1 MTSSINFIQYV
12 IILLEKTLI
21 LVWMS
26 VAGRDVHPRVAKL
39 WTILAQYCLRTRP
52 KLGPILDTPWAM
64 PWVTTTLAQAR
75 TACANNIGPSLVLP
89 GYYLHD
95 RHPKRYTRHV
105 LEHRF
110 FSVHMTQKCFC
121 LSIAAVIRSLASTLV
136 ATSCIT

>member
-89 GYYLHD
+89 GIPKQD
-95 RHPKRYTRHV
+95 RQKGGSGGTEEPGRPKT
-105 LEHRF
+105 LFLIF
-110 FSVHMTQKCFC
+110 FFIFFLGGGGAIYFM
-121 LSIAAVIRSLASTLV
+121 R
-136 ATSCIT
+136 